1 MLATTAAATHCPF
14 AATHSPFASTR
25 HLLLRCAMSATPLLC
40 AAQSQRREGLVEWE

>member
-25 HLLLRCAMSATPLLC
+25 HLLLRCALSATLLC
-40 AAQSQRREGLVEWE
+40 AAQSQRREGLVEWG